1 MKWDDLNQF
10 LSIQESEL
18 VLLDENL
25 VRMACS
31 SPLYVRPHSKTVLNR
46 AIKADTVFLSQ
57 QLIMDYSLLVGIDS
71 TANELIVG
79 IIGEFQVFRLLKFI
93 PLISIYEMGKKLY
106 FQMYL
111 HYHREAMS
119 R

>member
-1 MKWDDLNQF
+1 MFGWDDFNEFCL
-10 LSIQESEL
+10 IQESEL

-31 SPLYVRPHSKTVLNR
+31 SPLYVRPHSKTVVNR

-57 QLIMDYSLLVGIDS
+57 QLIMDYSLLVGIDG

-79 IIGEFQVFRLLKFI
+79 IIGKF
-93 PLISIYEMGKKLY
+93 
-106 FQMYL
+106 
-111 HYHREAMS
+111 
-119 R
+119 